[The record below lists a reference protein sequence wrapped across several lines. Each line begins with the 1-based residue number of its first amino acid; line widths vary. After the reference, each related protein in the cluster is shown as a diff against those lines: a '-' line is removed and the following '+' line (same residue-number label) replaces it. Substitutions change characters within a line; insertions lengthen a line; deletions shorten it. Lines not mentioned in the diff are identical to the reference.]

1 MFNIKM
7 STISESNLEERIP
20 EERIPEERIP
30 EERIPERRIPEEPEC
45 TPQPRKRSD
54 TEEMMERVEEIMN
67 NTREIVFRV
76 DRIFIENEV
85 NGE

>member
-7 STISESNLEERIP
+7 STISESNLEGCIY
-20 EERIPEERIP
+20 PEERIP

-76 DRIFIENEV
+76 DRIFIENEL
-85 NGE
+85 NRE

>member
-7 STISESNLEERIP
+7 STISENNLEERIP
-20 EERIPEERIP
+20 EERIPEERIL
-30 EERIPERRIPEEPEC
+30 EEHEC
-45 TPQPRKRSD
+45 TPQPRERSD

-67 NTREIVFRV
+67 NTREIVSRL